1 MRVLASFARNL
12 SLRAKLAKT
21 RKDAKVRED
30 AEPLLIDVVRTRGI
44 ELLFTEQ
51 SQRIDQEKWMSSAAK
66 STSAYSTEFERAEH
80 FKSELVAFAKTGPLK
95 DEYDLQCKLF
105 FEGANPEDEHEAES
119 VLDWFLFDW
128 FDENG
133 DGVIDYYH
141 DTHTDLHEPDR
152 EMLLDWLDSINSV
165 FEIRSI
171 GKYSVQL
178 QELDSRDAYTVKTSV
193 ERAPFKRGQ
202 FLIARLLPLG
212 DDLIFSGLQFV
223 MPDRESA
230 LAWLEMRRAFDAFDS
245 PEAVERARREQVS
258 AFCDLFGCD
267 ELTVASGKLNATLE
281 RFQRYLLT
289 ERRDPETGM
298 TPAERYQKELGQQLS
313 VPDLP
318 PLPAPVAGAGEVTIL
333 CDDFDGIVLLP
344 DFTSFKRVF
353 ETDEPDRQVAGWKE
367 LVWTYIKNPD
377 IPIVAFER
385 VAEQFPLR
393 VEKVLR
399 TLIGDKDFS
408 LEHLY
413 AVLLHYK
420 QPVDGLEDLKDDQ
433 QLWDLFDGNHHAE
446 KSAKAAAKPNP
457 GARSKASAKTPR
469 AKATAKQSAKKTAPA
484 RSARVARVKSKPAAK
499 LKATRKAKPAAKRAT
514 KLATKLTSGR
524 AAPGKAR
531 GRKSTSTRS
540 TSTKKR

>member
-1 MRVLASFARNL
+1 
-12 SLRAKLAKT
+12 
-21 RKDAKVRED
+21 
-30 AEPLLIDVVRTRGI
+30 
-44 ELLFTEQ
+44 
-51 SQRIDQEKWMSSAAK
+51 MSSATK
-66 STSAYSTEFERAEH
+66 STTDYATEFERAEH
-80 FKSELVAFAKTGPLK
+80 FKNELVTFATTGPLR
-95 DEYDLQCKLF
+95 DEYDIQTKLF

-133 DGVIDYYH
+133 DSVIDYYLDAH
-141 DTHTDLHEPDR
+141 PDLEEPEG

-165 FEIRSI
+165 FEIRAI
-171 GKYSVQL
+171 GKFSVEL
-178 QELDSRDAYTVKTSV
+178 KELDSGDAYTVKTSI

-267 ELTVASGKLNATLE
+267 ELTVPSGKLNATLE

-298 TPAERYQKELGQQLS
+298 TPAERFQKELGQQLS
-313 VPDLP
+313 VPNLP
-318 PLPAPVAGAGEVTIL
+318 PLPQPVVGAGEVTIL

-344 DFTSFKRVF
+344 DFTRFKRVF
-353 ETDEPDRQVAGWKE
+353 ETDEPDRHAADWKE

-399 TLIGDKDFS
+399 TIIGDKDFS

-433 QLWDLFDGNHHAE
+433 QLWDLFDGNHHSE
-446 KSAKAAAKPNP
+446 KPATSDAKPKPRSKSGPAAKT
-457 GARSKASAKTPR
+457 SR
-469 AKATAKQSAKKTAPA
+469 AKAKVKPTVRKTAPA
-484 RSARVARVKSKPAAK
+484 RSARITRVKSKSTAK
-499 LKATRKAKPAAKRAT
+499 RKAVPKSKTAAKPA
-514 KLATKLTSGR
+514 SGR
-524 AAPGKAR
+524 QASGKAH
-531 GRKSTSTRS
+531 GSKSP
-540 TSTKKR
+540 STKKR

>member
-1 MRVLASFARNL
+1 
-12 SLRAKLAKT
+12 
-21 RKDAKVRED
+21 
-30 AEPLLIDVVRTRGI
+30 
-44 ELLFTEQ
+44 
-51 SQRIDQEKWMSSAAK
+51 MSSSPK
-66 STSAYSTEFERAEH
+66 STSGYSSGFERAEH
-80 FKSELVAFAKTGPLK
+80 FKNELVKFATEGPLK
-95 DEYDLQCKLF
+95 DEYDLQRKLF

-128 FDENG
+128 LDENS
-133 DGVIDYYH
+133 DSVIDYYLDAH
-141 DTHTDLHEPDR
+141 ADIPEPDG

-165 FEIRSI
+165 FEVRSI
-171 GKYSVQL
+171 GKFSLQL
-178 QELDSRDAYTVKTSV
+178 NELDSGDPYNVKTSA

-245 PEAVERARREQVS
+245 PEAVEKARREQCT

-267 ELTVASGKLNATLE
+267 ELTVPSGKLNATLE

-289 ERRDPETGM
+289 ERIDPATGM
-298 TPAERYQKELGQQLS
+298 TPAQRFEKELGQQLT

-318 PLPAPVAGAGEVTIL
+318 PLPGPVAGAGEVTIL

-344 DFTSFKRVF
+344 DFTRFKLVF
-353 ETDEPDRQVAGWKE
+353 ETDEPERQVADWKE

-385 VAEQFPLR
+385 VAEQSPLR

-433 QLWDLFDGNHHAE
+433 QLWDLFDGNHNSRKVATPA
-446 KSAKAAAKPNP
+446 AKAKPGAATKKTAK
-457 GARSKASAKTPR
+457 ARSKT
-469 AKATAKQSAKKTAPA
+469 TAKQSAGQ
-484 RSARVARVKSKPAAK
+484 SASANSSRVARVKTKPAAK
-499 LKATRKAKPAAKRAT
+499 LKTAGNSKRAS
-514 KLATKLTSGR
+514 KG
-524 AAPGKAR
+524 AAPVKAR
-531 GRKSTSTRS
+531 GRKSTT
-540 TSTKKR
+540 TKKR

>member
-1 MRVLASFARNL
+1 
-12 SLRAKLAKT
+12 
-21 RKDAKVRED
+21 
-30 AEPLLIDVVRTRGI
+30 
-44 ELLFTEQ
+44 
-51 SQRIDQEKWMSSAAK
+51 MSSATK

-80 FKSELVAFAKTGPLK
+80 FKNELVKFVTTGPLK
-95 DEYDLQCKLF
+95 DEYDLQRKLF

-128 FDENG
+128 FDEGG
-133 DGVIDYYH
+133 DGVIDYYLDAH
-141 DTHTDLHEPDR
+141 PDLDEPDG
-152 EMLLDWLDSINSV
+152 EMLLDWVDSINSV

-171 GKYSVQL
+171 GKFVVQL
-178 QELDSRDAYTVKTSV
+178 QELDSGDAYTVKTSI

-212 DDLIFSGLQFV
+212 DELIFSGLQFV

-267 ELTVASGKLNATLE
+267 ELTVPSGKLNATLE

-298 TPAERYQKELGQQLS
+298 TPAERFQKELGQQLS

-318 PLPAPVAGAGEVTIL
+318 PLPEPVAGAGEVTIL

-344 DFTSFKRVF
+344 DFTRFKRVF
-353 ETDEPDRQVAGWKE
+353 ETDEPDRHAADWKE

-385 VAEQFPLR
+385 VAEQYPLR

-433 QLWDLFDGNHHAE
+433 ELWDLFDGNHHGG
-446 KSAKAAAKPNP
+446 KSAAPASKPKPSTKRGVASKSAGAKT
-457 GARSKASAKTPR
+457 SAKRR
-469 AKATAKQSAKKTAPA
+469 ARKAAPA
-484 RSARVARVKSKPAAK
+484 RSSGVARVKSKSTAK
-499 LKATRKAKPAAKRAT
+499 LKATPKSKPAPK
-514 KLATKLTSGR
+514 R
-524 AAPGKAR
+524 AAPAKAR
-531 GRKSTSTRS
+531 GN
-540 TSTKKR
+540 KRH

>member
-1 MRVLASFARNL
+1 
-12 SLRAKLAKT
+12 
-21 RKDAKVRED
+21 
-30 AEPLLIDVVRTRGI
+30 
-44 ELLFTEQ
+44 
-51 SQRIDQEKWMSSAAK
+51 MSSATK
-66 STSAYSTEFERAEH
+66 STSDYATEFERAEH
-80 FKSELVAFAKTGPLK
+80 FKNELVTFATTGPLK
-95 DEYDLQCKLF
+95 DEYDVQRKLF

-133 DGVIDYYH
+133 DAVIDYYLDAH
-141 DTHTDLHEPDR
+141 SDLDEPDG

-165 FEIRSI
+165 FEIRLI
-171 GKYSVQL
+171 GKFSVDL
-178 QELDSRDAYTVKTSV
+178 KELDSGDAYTVKTSI

-258 AFCDLFGCD
+258 AFCELFGCD
-267 ELTVASGKLNATLE
+267 ELTVPSGKLNATLE

-298 TPAERYQKELGQQLS
+298 TPAERFQKELGQQLS

-318 PLPAPVAGAGEVTIL
+318 PLPQPVAGAGEVTIL

-344 DFTSFKRVF
+344 DFTRFKRVF
-353 ETDEPDRQVAGWKE
+353 ETDEPDRHAADWKE

-385 VAEQFPLR
+385 VAEEFPLR

-446 KSAKAAAKPNP
+446 KSVTSDAKPKPRSKSGAGAKTSGAKAKAKPN
-457 GARSKASAKTPR
+457 ARKA
-469 AKATAKQSAKKTAPA
+469 APA
-484 RSARVARVKSKPAAK
+484 RSARVTQVKSKSVAKPKAVPKSKPAAK
-499 LKATRKAKPAAKRAT
+499 LA
-514 KLATKLTSGR
+514 SGPQ
-524 AAPGKAR
+524 ASGKSR
-531 GRKSTSTRS
+531 GSKS

>member
-1 MRVLASFARNL
+1 
-12 SLRAKLAKT
+12 
-21 RKDAKVRED
+21 
-30 AEPLLIDVVRTRGI
+30 
-44 ELLFTEQ
+44 
-51 SQRIDQEKWMSSAAK
+51 MSSAPK
-66 STSAYSTEFERAEH
+66 STSGYSSEFERAEH
-80 FKSELVAFAKTGPLK
+80 FKNELVKFATEGPLK
-95 DEYDLQCKLF
+95 DEYDLQRKLF

-128 FDENG
+128 LDENG
-133 DGVIDYYH
+133 DSVIDYYLDAH
-141 DTHTDLHEPDR
+141 ADIPEPDG

-165 FEIRSI
+165 FEVRSI
-171 GKYSVQL
+171 GKFSMQL
-178 QELDSRDAYTVKTSV
+178 NELDSGDPYNVKTSA

-245 PEAVERARREQVS
+245 PEAVEKARREQCS

-267 ELTVASGKLNATLE
+267 ELTVPSSKLNATLE

-289 ERRDPETGM
+289 ERLDPETGM
-298 TPAERYQKELGQQLS
+298 TPAQRFEKELGQQLT
-313 VPDLP
+313 VPALP

-344 DFTSFKRVF
+344 DFNRFKLVF
-353 ETDEPDRQVAGWKE
+353 ETDEPERQVADWKE

-385 VAEQFPLR
+385 VAEQSPLR

-420 QPVDGLEDLKDDQ
+420 QPVDGLEDLKADQ
-433 QLWDLFDGNHHAE
+433 QLWDLFDGNHKSQKPA
-446 KSAKAAAKPNP
+446 KSAAKAKPRAASKPAAKA
-457 GARSKASAKTPR
+457 GAKTP
-469 AKATAKQSAKKTAPA
+469 AKQRAGKSTSAG
-484 RSARVARVKSKPAAK
+484 SARVVRAKNKPAAK
-499 LKATRKAKPAAKRAT
+499 LKAAGKSKRSSKGAAV
-514 KLATKLTSGR
+514 
-524 AAPGKAR
+524 KAR
-531 GRKSTSTRS
+531 GRKSTT
-540 TSTKKR
+540 TKKR

>member
-1 MRVLASFARNL
+1 
-12 SLRAKLAKT
+12 
-21 RKDAKVRED
+21 
-30 AEPLLIDVVRTRGI
+30 
-44 ELLFTEQ
+44 
-51 SQRIDQEKWMSSAAK
+51 MSSAPK
-66 STSAYSTEFERAEH
+66 STSGYSSDFERAEH
-80 FKSELVAFAKTGPLK
+80 FKNELVKFATEGPLK
-95 DEYDLQCKLF
+95 DEYDLQRKLF

-128 FDENG
+128 LDENG
-133 DGVIDYYH
+133 DSVIDYYLDAH
-141 DTHTDLHEPDR
+141 EEIAEPDG

-165 FEIRSI
+165 FEVRSI
-171 GKYSVQL
+171 GKFSVQL
-178 QELDSRDAYTVKTSV
+178 TELDSGDPYNVKTSA

-245 PEAVERARREQVS
+245 PEAVEKARREQCT

-267 ELTVASGKLNATLE
+267 ELTVPSGKLNATLE

-289 ERRDPETGM
+289 ERLDPATGM
-298 TPAERYQKELGQQLS
+298 TPAQRFEKELGQQLT

-318 PLPAPVAGAGEVTIL
+318 PLPERVAGAGEVTIL
-333 CDDFDGIVLLP
+333 CDEFDGIVLLP
-344 DFTSFKRVF
+344 DFTRFKLVF
-353 ETDEPDRQVAGWKE
+353 ETDEPERQVADWKE

-385 VAEQFPLR
+385 VAEQSPLR

-433 QLWDLFDGNHHAE
+433 QLWDLFDGNHNS
-446 KSAKAAAKPNP
+446 KMPAKP
-457 GARSKASAKTPR
+457 SAIAKPR
-469 AKATAKQSAKKTAPA
+469 AA
-484 RSARVARVKSKPAAK
+484 SKPAAK
-499 LKATRKAKPAAKRAT
+499 APAKTSAKQRAGKSKVASSARVTQAKSKPSAKLKTAGKATRSSK
-514 KLATKLTSGR
+514 G
-524 AAPGKAR
+524 AAPLKAR
-531 GRKSTSTRS
+531 GHKSTT
-540 TSTKKR
+540 TKKR

>member
-1 MRVLASFARNL
+1 
-12 SLRAKLAKT
+12 
-21 RKDAKVRED
+21 
-30 AEPLLIDVVRTRGI
+30 
-44 ELLFTEQ
+44 
-51 SQRIDQEKWMSSAAK
+51 MSSATK

-80 FKSELVAFAKTGPLK
+80 FKNELVNFATAGPLK

-128 FDENG
+128 FDEGG
-133 DGVIDYYH
+133 DGVIDYYL
-141 DTHTDLHEPDR
+141 DTHQDVDEPDG

-171 GKYSVQL
+171 GKFLVQL
-178 QELDSRDAYTVKTSV
+178 QELDSGDAYTVKTSI

-212 DDLIFSGLQFV
+212 DELIFSGLQFV

-267 ELTVASGKLNATLE
+267 ELTVPSGKLNATLE

-298 TPAERYQKELGQQLS
+298 TPAERFQKELGQQLT

-318 PLPAPVAGAGEVTIL
+318 PLPEPLVGAGEVTIL
-333 CDDFDGIVLLP
+333 CDDFEGIVLLP
-344 DFTSFKRVF
+344 DFTRFKRVF
-353 ETDEPDRQVAGWKE
+353 ETDEPDRHAADWKD

-385 VAEQFPLR
+385 VAEMFPLR

-433 QLWDLFDGNHHAE
+433 QLWDLFDGNHHAQ
-446 KSAKAAAKPNP
+446 KSSTPPAKPETR
-457 GARSKASAKTPR
+457 ARSGGALKAPR
-469 AKATAKQSAKKTAPA
+469 TKSSNRIATKSAPA
-484 RSARVARVKSKPAAK
+484 RSARVKSNPATKVKATSKSKPAS
-499 LKATRKAKPAAKRAT
+499 KPA
-514 KLATKLTSGR
+514 SGR
-524 AAPGKAR
+524 AAPAKAR
-531 GRKSTSTRS
+531 GNKG

>member
-1 MRVLASFARNL
+1 
-12 SLRAKLAKT
+12 
-21 RKDAKVRED
+21 
-30 AEPLLIDVVRTRGI
+30 
-44 ELLFTEQ
+44 
-51 SQRIDQEKWMSSAAK
+51 MSSGTK
-66 STSAYSTEFERAEH
+66 STGAYSTEFERAEH
-80 FKSELVAFAKTGPLK
+80 FKNELVKFATTGPLK
-95 DEYDLQCKLF
+95 SEYDLQRKLF

-128 FDENG
+128 FDEGG
-133 DGVIDYYH
+133 DSVIDYYL
-141 DTHTDLHEPDR
+141 DTHPDLDEPDG

-165 FEIRSI
+165 FEVRSI
-171 GKYSVQL
+171 GKFSVQL
-178 QELDSRDAYTVKTSV
+178 QELDNGDGYSIKTSI

-212 DDLIFSGLQFV
+212 DELIFSGLQFV

-245 PEAVERARREQVS
+245 PEAVEKARREQCT

-267 ELTVASGKLNATLE
+267 ELTVPSGKLNATLE

-298 TPAERYQKELGQQLS
+298 TPAERFEKELGQQLS

-318 PLPAPVAGAGEVTIL
+318 PLPEPVAGAGEVTIL

-344 DFTSFKRVF
+344 DFTRFRRVF
-353 ETDEPDRQVAGWKE
+353 ETDEPDRHAGDWKD

-385 VAEQFPLR
+385 VAEQFPVR

-399 TLIGDKDFS
+399 TLLGDKDFS

-413 AVLLHYK
+413 AALLHYK

-433 QLWDLFDGNHHAE
+433 QLWDLFDGNHHA
-446 KSAKAAAKPNP
+446 KQRTTAAKP
-457 GARSKASAKTPR
+457 
-469 AKATAKQSAKKTAPA
+469 KATAKTTRATAPA
-484 RSARVARVKSKPAAK
+484 KQNAKKAAPAPSPSVARVKSKPAAK
-499 LKATRKAKPAAKRAT
+499 LEATHKSN
-514 KLATKLTSGR
+514 LTSNR
-524 AAPGKAR
+524 ASGNTAPGKAR
-531 GRKSTSTRS
+531 ARKSTSTRS
-540 TSTKKR
+540 TSKKKR

>member
-1 MRVLASFARNL
+1 
-12 SLRAKLAKT
+12 
-21 RKDAKVRED
+21 
-30 AEPLLIDVVRTRGI
+30 
-44 ELLFTEQ
+44 
-51 SQRIDQEKWMSSAAK
+51 MSSALK
-66 STSAYSTEFERAEH
+66 STSAFSDEIEHAEH
-80 FKSELVAFAKTGPLK
+80 FKNELVKFATEGPLK
-95 DEYDLQCKLF
+95 DEYQLQCRLF

-128 FDENG
+128 FDESG
-133 DGVIDYYH
+133 KGVIDYYLDAH
-141 DTHTDLHEPDR
+141 PDIDHLD
-152 EMLLDWLDSINSV
+152 ELLLIDWVDSINSV

-171 GKYSVQL
+171 GKYSVEL
-178 QELDSRDAYTVKTSV
+178 RELDSRDPYTVRTSV
-193 ERAPFKRGQ
+193 ERAPFKKGQ

-212 DDLIFSGLQFV
+212 DELIFSGLQFV

-267 ELTVASGKLNATLE
+267 ELTVASGKLNATLQ

-298 TPAERYQKELGQQLS
+298 TPAERYEKELGQQLS
-313 VPDLP
+313 VPELP
-318 PLPAPVAGAGEVTIL
+318 ILPAPVAGAGEVTIL

-344 DFTSFKRVF
+344 DFTRFKLVF
-353 ETDEPDRQVAGWKE
+353 EADEPERIVADWKD

-385 VAEQFPLR
+385 VAEQFPQR

-399 TLIGDKDFS
+399 ALIGDKDFS

-433 QLWDLFDGNHHAE
+433 HLWDLFDGNHTAPKAATTAARSKRSALKRVRAKTPSKKAAKKSTARSATARATAAARLRRTPAAKAKPAGKS
-446 KSAKAAAKPNP
+446 KSASKSSKTT
-457 GARSKASAKTPR
+457 ARSKAPSRK
-469 AKATAKQSAKKTAPA
+469 KAA
-484 RSARVARVKSKPAAK
+484 
-499 LKATRKAKPAAKRAT
+499 
-514 KLATKLTSGR
+514 
-524 AAPGKAR
+524 
-531 GRKSTSTRS
+531 
-540 TSTKKR
+540 TKKR